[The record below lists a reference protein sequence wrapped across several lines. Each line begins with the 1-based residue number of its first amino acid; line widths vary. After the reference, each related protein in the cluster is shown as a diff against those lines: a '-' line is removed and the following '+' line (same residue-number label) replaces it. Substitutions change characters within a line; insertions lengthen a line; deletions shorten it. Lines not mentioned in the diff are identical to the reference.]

1 MSKKYKELKMKV
13 CDTNEYILCL
23 TLKSL
28 NNATF
33 FVFLKQSQKLVYQI
47 WYTYH

>member
-1 MSKKYKELKMKV
+1 MARKYEELKMKL

-28 NNATF
+28 NHVTF

>member
-1 MSKKYKELKMKV
+1 MSRKYKELKMKV

-33 FVFLKQSQKLVYQI
+33 FVFLKLVYQI
-47 WYTYH
+47 KYTYR